1 MSSINDDL
9 LKSINEF
16 INSQSSTVDK
26 KELLEVIKDVFSKH
40 KKTKKGGDETVE
52 KQKRKPSAYNLFMK
66 KTMEELKDNGM
77 TAKEKMK
84 RVADLWKEFKNSP
97 AKNEET
103 FEDADT
109 EIEVE
114 ETKPEPEPEP
124 QPDAKK
130 GKKTNF
136 KKK

>member
-1 MSSINDDL
+1 MSSINDEL
-9 LKSINEF
+9 IKSINEF

-26 KELLEVIKDVFSKH
+26 KELFEVIKDVFTKH
-40 KKTKKGGDETVE
+40 KKSKKGGDDTVE

-66 KTMEELKDNGM
+66 KTMEELKNNGM

-97 AKNEET
+97 QKNEEII
-103 FEDADT
+103 EDA
-109 EIEVE
+109 EEEEVQVKE
-114 ETKPEPEPEP
+114 QEPEPETE
-124 QPDAKK
+124 AKK
-130 GKKTNF
+130 VKKNNF